1 MVKYGEF
8 RLKNNIRNPSGMAN
22 LAGGISWTVEIRLAV
37 FSKRARQLINAL
49 GRNASPLGNSCICYQ
64 IVSVTKLRDPR
75 S

>member
-1 MVKYGEF
+1 
-8 RLKNNIRNPSGMAN
+8 MAN
-22 LAGGISWTVEIRLAV
+22 LAGGISWIVEIRLAV